1 MTAQQIHDSYRA
13 QLARIENNKTYSEHA
28 KQVLSAKAYKQ
39 AADQLEAAR
48 QAEVDTLVRQR
59 ASLQRRMFGQVGT
72 ADAQTVIA
80 RRDANDRAAKLDDP
94 RIAAEALQRA
104 EMEGDTLMAQ
114 AIATQAAQNG
124 WSDVLGSY
132 ATDRP
137 GFADAANEFNELP
150 DPDDWQ
156 FKFRHAGQFIAT
168 MPSALA
174 NANPG
179 EVDRLAQQ
187 DLEAA

>member
-1 MTAQQIHDSYRA
+1 MTAQHIHDTYRA
-13 QLARIENNKTYSEHA
+13 QLARIESNRTYSDHA
-28 KQVLSAKAYKQ
+28 KRVLSAKAYKQ
-39 AADQLEAAR
+39 AAEQLDTLR
-48 QAEVDTLVRQR
+48 QAEVDDLVRQR
-59 ASLQRRMFGQVGT
+59 AALQRRMFGQAGT

-94 RIAAEALQRA
+94 RIATEALQRA

-114 AIATQAAQNG
+114 AIATRAAQHG
-124 WSDVLGSY
+124 WGDVLGAY

-156 FKFRHAGQFIAT
+156 FKFRHTGQFIAPA
-168 MPSALA
+168 PSSLA

-179 EVDRLAQQ
+179 EVDRLAAE

>member
-1 MTAQQIHDSYRA
+1 MTARQIHDTYQA
-13 QLARIENNKTYSEHA
+13 QLARIESNRTYSDDA
-28 KQVLSAKAYKQ
+28 KRAMSARAYKQ
-39 AADQLEAAR
+39 AAAQLEELR
-48 QAEVDTLVRQR
+48 QAEVDTIVRRR
-59 ASLQRRMFGQVGT
+59 AALQRRMFGQAGT

-80 RRDANDRAAKLDDP
+80 RRDANDRAAKFDDP
-94 RIAAEALQRA
+94 RTATDALQRA

-114 AIATQAAQNG
+114 AIASRAAQYG
-124 WSDVLGSY
+124 WGDVLSTY

-137 GFADAANEFNELP
+137 GFAEAAAEFNQLP
-150 DPDDWQ
+150 DPDDIE
-156 FKFRHAGQFIAT
+156 FKFRHTGQFIAVP
-168 MPSALA
+168 PSSLA